1 MTYYFCSWGEGGDS
15 DHTTIKHGQAEVGAW
30 VRGQLG
36 SAGIGCPEW
45 IASEVDT
52 LDAQASWGG
61 APTRIVWLADDYMI
75 SITEITDLGAWAPGT
90 LTGSQRQA
98 IINECQVALRS
109 LESHQYHTDASVN
122 AKKSMAVALYLLGG
136 RAEHGLSLEDVDA
149 AVRGQEPVVDADALS
164 AVRERF
170 EDARR
175 VVDAALASLDI
186 C

>member
-15 DHTTIKHGQAEVGAW
+15 DHTTIKHGQSEVADW
-30 VRGQLG
+30 VRAQLD

-45 IASEVDT
+45 FVSEVDT
-52 LDAQASWGG
+52 LDAQASPG
-61 APTRIVWLADDYMI
+61 ASPISIVWVADDFLI
-75 SITEITDLGAWAPGT
+75 SITEITDLSAWPPGT

-98 IINECQVALRS
+98 TINECQAALRG
-109 LESHQYHTDASVN
+109 LESHQYHTAASWS
-122 AKKSMAVALYLLGG
+122 AKKSMAVALYLLGAP
-136 RAEHGLSLEDVDA
+136 AERGLSLEDVDA
-149 AVRGQEPVVDADALS
+149 AVRATAPVVDADALS

-175 VVDAALASLDI
+175 VVDAALAALDI

>member
-15 DHTTIKHGQAEVGAW
+15 DHTTIKHGQAEVAAW
-30 VRGQLG
+30 MRAQLG
-36 SAGIGCPEW
+36 RVCSGCPEW
-45 IASEVDT
+45 IVSEVDT
-52 LDAQASWGG
+52 LDAQASPG
-61 APTRIVWLADDYMI
+61 ASPISIVWVADDFLI
-75 SITEITDLGAWAPGT
+75 SITEITDLGALGPGA

-98 IINECQVALRS
+98 IINECQDAMRG
-109 LESHQYHTDASVN
+109 LENHQYHAEASW
-122 AKKSMAVALYLLGG
+122 KKSMSVALYLLGD
-136 RAEHGLSLEDVDA
+136 RAERGLSLEDVDA
-149 AVRGQEPVVDADALS
+149 AVRGTEPVVDADAMS